1 METLSN
7 IFNFVLHSSTGVA
20 LVAYVLSL
28 FSFVMLML
36 LKSNSA
42 AHRILIAVL
51 GISFVASLAL
61 LYKTYT
67 ANGFLGSVPWLN
79 IGTIDLNISIK
90 IDKITSIMLSMVSL
104 IALLVSVYSV
114 EYMHDEKRYTYFFAY
129 ISLFAFSMFGLVL
142 SNNLLITYIFWELV
156 GFCSYL
162 LIGFY
167 TQKNAAILANKKA
180 FIINRI
186 GDIGFL
192 AGIMMLLSVFRTLD
206 LTQIFTLIQERSSFV
221 SANDATL
228 LHYAGYAFFI
238 AVIAKSAQF
247 PLHVWLPD
255 AMEGPTPVSALIH
268 AATMVVSGIY
278 LLIRIFFLL
287 DVDVLNFIAIIGAFT
302 AFMASFIAGRQ
313 FDIKKILAY
322 STISQL
328 GYMVMAVGIA
338 APMAAFYHLITH
350 AFFKAAL
357 FLAAGSIIHY
367 LQHQYKQKNLTL
379 DPQDIRNMSGLRKVL
394 PFTFVV
400 YTLASAALI
409 GIPFLSGFFSK
420 EAILS
425 ETWTWAEQ
433 QHGYLLLVP
442 VFAFASVVMTA
453 FYVSRH
459 YSIVFLG
466 NPKPE
471 FSKQKESLWFV
482 VPFVLLSFAC
492 IYIYPFYTPQH
503 AQASLPYITFALIA
517 TGVGAAYLICYK
529 QYIKPFSEQNIIYKL
544 SLNAFYLD
552 NIYQFI
558 FIKPIHFLLHKLQP
572 MDMKFDKD
580 MFHGLGNV
588 FIHFAVLMQWVD
600 KNIFDFIVN
609 LFASGIKQLAYLS
622 AWFDKYIVDGLVH
635 GIVKITKLTGDFI
648 RAFQTGKVQSYFAL
662 TTILLIVFIWYLMKG
677 I

>member
-1 METLSN
+1 MDTLSN
-7 IFNFVLHSSTGVA
+7 IYHFVLHSSTGVA
-20 LVAYVLSL
+20 LLAYVLPL
-28 FSFVMLML
+28 FSFIMLML
-36 LKSNSA
+36 LKLNHV
-42 AHRILIAVL
+42 AHRIIIAVL
-51 GISFVASLAL
+51 SICFLASLVL
-61 LYKTYT
+61 LYRVFTSC
-67 ANGFLGSVPWLN
+67 GFLGSIPWLS
-79 IGTIDLNISIK
+79 IGNIDLNISIK
-90 IDKITSIMLSMVSL
+90 IDKVTSIMLSMVSF
-104 IALLVSVYSV
+104 IALLVSIYSV
-114 EYMHDEKRYTYFFAY
+114 EYMHNEKRYSYFFAY

-206 LTQIFTLIQERSSFV
+206 LTQIFTLISERSTFV
-221 SANDATL
+221 SASDTQL

-287 DVDVLNFIAIIGAFT
+287 DVDVLNFIALIGAFT

-328 GYMVMAVGIA
+328 GYMVMAVGVS

-367 LQHQYKQKNLTL
+367 LQHQYELKKLTL
-379 DPQDIRNMSGLRKVL
+379 DPQDIRNMSGLRKLL
-394 PFTFVV
+394 PYTFVV
-400 YTLASAALI
+400 YTLASAALV

-425 ETWTWAEQ
+425 ETWTWAQ
-433 QHGYLLLVP
+433 QQNGLLMLVP
-442 VFAFASVVMTA
+442 VFAFASVIMTA
-453 FYVSRH
+453 FYVFRH

-466 NPKPE
+466 EPQPE
-471 FSKQKESLWFV
+471 FSKQKESNWFII
-482 VPFVLLSFAC
+482 PFILLSIAC
-492 IYIYPFYTPQH
+492 IYMYPLYTPQH
-503 AQASLPYITFALIA
+503 THVSLPFITFGLIA
-517 TGVGAAYLICYK
+517 LGFGAAYLICYK
-529 QYIKPFSEQNIIYKL
+529 HYIKPFSEKNIIYKL
-544 SLNAFYLD
+544 SSNAFYLD
-552 NIYQFI
+552 NIYHFV
-558 FIKPIHFLLHKLQP
+558 FIKPIHFFLHKLQP
-572 MDMKFDKD
+572 LDMKFDKD
-580 MFHGLGNV
+580 MIHGVGNA
-588 FIHFAVLMQWVD
+588 FINLAILMQWFD
-600 KNIFDFIVN
+600 KNIIDFIVN
-609 LFASGIKQLAYLS
+609 LFATAIKQLAYLS
-622 AWFDKYIVDGLVH
+622 AWFDKYIIDGLVH

-662 TTILLIVFIWYLMKG
+662 STVLLIIFIWFLMKG

>member
-1 METLSN
+1 MYTIS
-7 IFNFVLHSSTGVA
+7 NFVLHSSTGVA
-20 LVAYVLSL
+20 LLAYALPL

-36 LKSNSA
+36 LKSNTL
-42 AHRILIAVL
+42 AHRTLIAVL
-51 GISFVASLAL
+51 SICFIASLTL

-67 ANGFLGSVPWLN
+67 SCGFLGSLPWLS
-79 IGTIDLNISIK
+79 IGNIDLNISIK
-90 IDKITSIMLSMVSL
+90 IDKITSAMLSMVSF

-114 EYMHDEKRYTYFFAY
+114 EYMHNEKRYNYFFAY
-129 ISLFAFSMFGLVL
+129 ISLFAFSMFGLIL

-167 TQKNAAILANKKA
+167 TQKNVAILANKKA

-206 LTQIFTLIQERSSFV
+206 LTQIFTLIQERSTYV
-221 SANDATL
+221 SPSDTTL

-278 LLIRIFFLL
+278 LLVRIFFLL
-287 DVDVLNFIAIIGAFT
+287 NVDVLNLIALIGAFT
-302 AFMASFIAGRQ
+302 AFMAAFIAGRQ

-328 GYMVMAVGIA
+328 GYMVMAVGVS

-367 LQHQYKQKNLTL
+367 LQHQYEKNKLTL

-420 EAILS
+420 EAILA
-425 ETWTWAEQ
+425 ETWNWAQ
-433 QHGYLLLVP
+433 QQNGILVLVP
-442 VFAFASVVMTA
+442 VFAFVSVLMTA
-453 FYVSRH
+453 FYVFRH
-459 YSIVFLG
+459 YSMVFLG
-466 NPKPE
+466 KPKSE
-471 FSKQKESLWFV
+471 FTKEKESNWFV
-482 VPFVLLSFAC
+482 IPFVLLSIAC
-492 IYIYPFYTPQH
+492 IYMYPLYTPKH
-503 AQASLPYITFALIA
+503 AHASLPYITLALIT
-517 TGVGAAYLICYK
+517 TGIGAAYLICYRHI
-529 QYIKPFSEQNIIYKL
+529 IKPFSEQNLIYKL
-544 SLNAFYLD
+544 SSNAFYLD
-552 NIYQFI
+552 TVYEYLFT
-558 FIKPIHFLLHKLQP
+558 KPIHFFLHKLQP
-572 MDMKFDKD
+572 IDMKFDKD
-580 MFHGLGNV
+580 IIHGLGNTI
-588 FIHFAVLMQWVD
+588 IHLAIFMQWVD
-600 KNIFDFIVN
+600 KNIVDAIVN
-609 LFASGIKQLAYLS
+609 FFAFLIKQIAYFS
-622 AWFDKYIVDGLVH
+622 AWFDKYIVDGIVH
-635 GIVKITKLTGDFI
+635 GVVKITKLTGDFI
-648 RAFQTGKVQSYFAL
+648 KAFQTGKVQSYFAL
-662 TTILLIVFIWYLMKG
+662 STVLLIVFIWFLMKG

>member
-1 METLSN
+1 M
-7 IFNFVLHSSTGVA
+7 LHSSTGVA
-20 LVAYVLSL
+20 LLAYVLPL

-36 LKSNSA
+36 LKSRAA
-42 AHRILIAVL
+42 AHRVLIAVL
-51 GISFVASLAL
+51 SICFIASLTL
-61 LYKTYT
+61 LYRMYT
-67 ANGFLGSVPWLN
+67 SCGFLGSVPWLS
-79 IGTIDLNISIK
+79 IGNIDLNISIK

-104 IALLVSVYSV
+104 IALLVTVYSV
-114 EYMHDEKRYTYFFAY
+114 EYMHHEKRYTYFFAY

-278 LLIRIFFLL
+278 LLVRIFFLL
-287 DVDVLNFIAIIGAFT
+287 NVDVLNFIAIIGAFT

-420 EAILS
+420 EAILA
-425 ETWTWAEQ
+425 ETWSWVEQ
-433 QHGYLLLVP
+433 QNGYLLAVP
-442 VFAFASVVMTA
+442 VFAFASVLMTA
-453 FYVSRH
+453 FYVFRH
-459 YSIVFLG
+459 YSLVFFG

-471 FSKQKESLWFV
+471 FTKEKESNWFV
-482 VPFVLLSFAC
+482 VPFVLLSIAC
-492 IYIYPFYTPQH
+492 IYMYPLYTPSH
-503 AQASLPYITFALIA
+503 AHTSLPYITLALIL
-517 TGVGAAYLICYK
+517 TGITAAYLICYRHI
-529 QYIKPFSEQNIIYKL
+529 IKPFSEQNIVYKL
-544 SLNAFYLD
+544 SSNALYLD
-552 NIYQFI
+552 KVYEYLFT
-558 FIKPIHFLLHKLQP
+558 KPIHFFLHKLQP
-572 MDMKFDKD
+572 IDMKFDKD
-580 MFHGLGNV
+580 MIHGMGNV
-588 FIHFAVLMQWVD
+588 FIHLAILMQWID
-600 KNIFDFIVN
+600 KNIVDALVN
-609 LFASGIKQLAYLS
+609 FFAVFIKQLAYFS
-622 AWFDKYIVDGLVH
+622 AWFDKYIIDGLVH
-635 GIVKITKLTGDFI
+635 GVAKITKLSGDFI

-662 TTILLIVFIWYLMKG
+662 STVLLIIFIWYLMKG